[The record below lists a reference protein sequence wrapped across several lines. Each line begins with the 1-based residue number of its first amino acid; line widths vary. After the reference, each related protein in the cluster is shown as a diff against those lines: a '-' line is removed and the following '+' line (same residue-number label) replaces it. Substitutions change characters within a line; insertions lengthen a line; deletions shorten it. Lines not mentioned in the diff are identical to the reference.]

1 MIKAT
6 KLLTLTLLTAV
17 GMTTIADPA
26 AVTAEAV
33 MTKDQIKNLSLDQ
46 QMAEG
51 VFDAINSF
59 RQKGNLSRIEHSSSQ
74 ITDLAQ
80 TYSSYGYDYVVSAHS
95 NSDAYLGISAEMQA
109 ASPVKDA
116 TNYEQSFG
124 YQIYGSTPEELGD
137 NFIAMMFAVDAGGSW
152 NGAHT
157 KMMLAEQIK
166 DIGIGV
172 TSLGGNMYSV
182 IVNYVENGNGSVPF
196 GPNLMTT
203 EEIDSSI
210 AGQSGGGDPYKKAA
224 TAKNKKSTA
233 KELSSAELLKQHRE
247 QRGEKEGY

>member
-17 GMTTIADPA
+17 GAATIAGPA
-26 AVTAEAV
+26 TVTAEAV
-33 MTKDQIKNLSLDQ
+33 MTKDQVKNLSLDQ

-59 RQKGNLSRIEHSSSQ
+59 RQKGNLSRIEHSSAQ
-74 ITDLAQ
+74 VTDLAQ
-80 TYSSYGYDYVVSAHS
+80 AYSGYGYDYVVSAHS
-95 NSDAYLGISAEMQA
+95 NSSAYLGISAEMQA

-124 YQIYGSTPEELGD
+124 YQIYGSSPEELGN

-172 TSLGGNMYSV
+172 TSLGGDMYSV
-182 IVNYVENGNGSVPF
+182 IVNYVENGNGNVPF
-196 GPNLMTT
+196 GPGLMTT

-210 AGQSGGGDPYKKAA
+210 AGQSGGGDPYQKAPA
-224 TAKNKKSTA
+224 AKDKKSAA
-233 KELSSAELLKQHRE
+233 KEPSLAERLKQYRDY
-247 QRGEKEGY
+247 GEKRAY